1 MAVTI
6 EMNETKE
13 FKVIAR
19 GYDPKEVDSFLDDI
33 MDEMAR
39 LMDEKQSL
47 QQQLATAKAAANVP
61 AATQVVRPVQAN
73 PYAAPK
79 AAASAQTSS
88 NKDALEIL
96 EMAQKLKNET
106 IEKAQA
112 EADEILAKAQEKA
125 DEQLKDLTGDK
136 ENLTRQVADLRAA
149 AAEYRKNFEA
159 LLQAQQEAIEKASN
173 LF

>member
-6 EMNETKE
+6 EMIETKE

-19 GYDPKEVDSFLDDI
+19 GYDPKEVDGFLDDI

-47 QQQLATAKAAANVP
+47 QQQLAAAKAAAAAP
-61 AATQVVRPVQAN
+61 AATQVVRPVQAS

-79 AAASAQTSS
+79 AAAPAAPS
-88 NKDALEIL
+88 KDALEIL

-106 IEKAQA
+106 LEKAQA
-112 EADEILAKAQEKA
+112 EAQEILAKAQEKA
-125 DEQLKDLTGDK
+125 DEQLKDLSGDK
-136 ENLTRQVADLRAA
+136 EALTRQVADLRAA

>member
-6 EMNETKE
+6 EMIETKE

-19 GYDPKEVDSFLDDI
+19 GYDPKEVDGFLDDI

-39 LMDEKQSL
+39 LMDEKQAL
-47 QQQLATAKAAANVP
+47 QQQLAAAKAAVAAP

-79 AAASAQTSS
+79 AAPAAAPS
-88 NKDALEIL
+88 KDALEIL

-106 IEKAQA
+106 LEKAQA
-112 EADEILAKAQEKA
+112 EAQEILAKAQEKA
-125 DEQLKDLTGDK
+125 DEQLKDLSGDK
-136 ENLTRQVADLRAA
+136 EALTRQVADLRAA

-159 LLQAQQEAIEKASN
+159 LLQAQQEAMEKASN

>member
-6 EMNETKE
+6 EMIETKE

-19 GYDPKEVDSFLDDI
+19 GYDPKEVDGFLDDI

-47 QQQLATAKAAANVP
+47 QQQLAAAKAAAAAP

-79 AAASAQTSS
+79 AAAPAAPS
-88 NKDALEIL
+88 KDALEIL

-106 IEKAQA
+106 LEKAQA
-112 EADEILAKAQEKA
+112 EAQEILAKAQEKA
-125 DEQLKDLTGDK
+125 DEQLKDLSGDK
-136 ENLTRQVADLRAA
+136 EALTRQVADLRAA